1 MENGIIRCSRI
12 QFRLKKRFKIGRF
25 NTGIDLKEDTID
37 PYKIEYLNVYNKIS
51 FNASNTKGIDGGTKA
66 ERSFKLKC
74 SAFLNS
80 EYCFLWVITL
90 SRSTEHN
97 IIIAFAL
104 DYIEL
109 ALTDFLSQHL
119 RIFNFIETT
128 HYTGFTLNLEFV
140 PKPVEPHRSETLDP
154 ITNPTS

>member
-1 MENGIIRCSRI
+1 M
-12 QFRLKKRFKIGRF
+12 
-25 NTGIDLKEDTID
+25 
-37 PYKIEYLNVYNKIS
+37 
-51 FNASNTKGIDGGTKA
+51 
-66 ERSFKLKC
+66 
-74 SAFLNS
+74 
-80 EYCFLWVITL
+80 
-90 SRSTEHN
+90 
-97 IIIAFAL
+97 

-119 RIFNFIETT
+119 RIFNFIETA